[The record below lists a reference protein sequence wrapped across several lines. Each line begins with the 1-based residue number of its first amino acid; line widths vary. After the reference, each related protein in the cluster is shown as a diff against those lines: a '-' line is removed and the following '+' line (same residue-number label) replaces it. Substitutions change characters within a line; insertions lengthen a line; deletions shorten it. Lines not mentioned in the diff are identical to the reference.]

1 MAELQQNA
9 YYYANNLSPLGQT
22 TKLQQLTT
30 GPYVPQ
36 KSISF
41 SKKILL
47 AVWPP
52 ARIIYVQFHFPNSWI
67 LTLQQ
72 WCRTT
77 MMKMVIPPTNQLL
90 THQFCWL
97 ITFKLEGSIV
107 IQLRVVVVLVF
118 PPHPHIHPL
127 VSRNVIKW
135 MTKTWG
141 CCRIVHGAK
150 DQKTERNDKKSI
162 GKMRVRAKS
171 LLSLVLPIKKRRGNR
186 KFFLKECH
194 RYVWI

>member
-1 MAELQQNA
+1 MYHSNSKQIIWVLRQMTYSSQ
-9 YYYANNLSPLGQT
+9 PI
-22 TKLQQLTT
+22 
-30 GPYVPQ
+30 PQ

-47 AVWPP
+47 AVWPEWCSIP
-52 ARIIYVQFHFPNSWI
+52 FPKLMNFNTAVSHDNDENGHSANQVP
-67 LTLQQ
+67 TL
-72 WCRTT
+72 
-77 MMKMVIPPTNQLL
+77 PTRL
-90 THQFCWL
+90 CWL

-107 IQLRVVVVLVF
+107 IQLRVVVLVF

-162 GKMRVRAKS
+162 GKMRVQEKS

>member
-1 MAELQQNA
+1 MH
-9 YYYANNLSPLGQT
+9 T
-22 TKLQQLTT
+22 TKQIIWVLWDKRLSYNNSQLVHTFLKSQFHFQRKYCLLS
-30 GPYVPQ
+30 GPND
-36 KSISF
+36 
-41 SKKILL
+41 
-47 AVWPP
+47 
-52 ARIIYVQFHFPNSWI
+52 VQFHFPNSWI
-67 LTLQQ
+67 LTLR
-72 WCRTT
+72 CRTT
-77 MMKMVIPPTNQLL
+77 MMKMVIPPTKYQLL
-90 THQFCWL
+90 PTRLCWL

-107 IQLRVVVVLVF
+107 IQLRVVVLVF

-141 CCRIVHGAK
+141 CCRIVHSAK

-171 LLSLVLPIKKRRGNR
+171 LLSLVLPIKKWRGNR

>member
-1 MAELQQNA
+1 MFCVLKCWKSQNNSNM
-9 YYYANNLSPLGQT
+9 YHSNSKQIIWVLRQMTSPFLKSQFHFQRKYCLLS
-22 TKLQQLTT
+22 
-30 GPYVPQ
+30 GPND
-36 KSISF
+36 
-41 SKKILL
+41 
-47 AVWPP
+47 
-52 ARIIYVQFHFPNSWI
+52 VQFHFPNSWI

-72 WCRTT
+72 RCRTT

-90 THQFCWL
+90 THQFCRL

-141 CCRIVHGAK
+141 CRIVA
-150 DQKTERNDKKSI
+150 QKIRRPTEMTRNQLE
-162 GKMRVRAKS
+162 RWEC
-171 LLSLVLPIKKRRGNR
+171 KRRAC
-186 KFFLKECH
+186 FH
-194 RYVWI
+194 